1 LPTER
6 KLHLLFEPDAAG
18 ERTVG
23 SRAKAAGIQ
32 AFSSLLRTD
41 PAVDAEVAGARRD
54 KDADVVAANAAAAA
68 TAAPAAVADAKSKAA
83 ATASRSAARG
93 GILLSSKWGAPSSFT
108 PRADSAANSGA
119 TMCALATVHVML

>member
-1 LPTER
+1 LPTGR

-18 ERTVG
+18 EVTVG

-54 KDADVVAANAAAAA
+54 EDADDVAAKAAAAA
-68 TAAPAAVADAKSKAA
+68 AAAPAAAADAKSKAA

-93 GILLSSKWGAPSSFT
+93 GILLSKWGAPSSFT
-108 PRADSAANSGA
+108 PPADSTANSGA
-119 TMCALATVHVML
+119 TMCALATVQVML